1 MKKMAEL
8 KPTKPLSGFIELLP
22 AQQRFVDD
30 IVARML
36 EKLRIA
42 GFEYIDLP
50 AIERAEVLTDAEDWS
65 ETATQMFLF
74 QKGDTKM
81 GLRYDGTVGLSRFV
95 AGNLNELTF
104 PCRLTQYSKRYR
116 GERPQK
122 GRYREF
128 YQLDLDILGL
138 GGLSVNYDAEIV
150 ATLASI
156 YDSIP
161 EVVGKYV
168 INIGSRSFWNAFAK
182 YLNLSKE
189 QIDSSFVL
197 IDKKS
202 KLSDTDFA
210 TGLQEAVGETNA
222 KKITNVFSVG
232 YKNLVGNTKEL
243 DDAIAEFDGFMCLL
257 DTMGIKSARSNLS
270 TMRGL
275 GYYDGIVYEAES
287 LDYPEIGSIGGGGRY
302 GNLVGKFSK
311 TAIIGSGAA
320 IGTNRMLITAL
331 ESGRIDL
338 SEYESKADV
347 AVLVMGE
354 KQVPFAMSVLTGLR
368 SAEIIAVPYLNAEKK
383 FKNQMEFADK
393 IKSKFSIIIGE
404 DEVKSNTLTIK
415 DMATGK
421 QQNLS
426 LGSIIDMLKIAK

>member
-1 MKKMAEL
+1 MADL

-30 IVARML
+30 VVARMR

-95 AGNLNELTF
+95 AGNMNELTF

-138 GGLSVNYDAEIV
+138 GDLSVNYDAEIV
-150 ATLASI
+150 ATLAEI
-156 YDSIP
+156 YNSIP
-161 EVVGKYV
+161 EIVGKYV
-168 INIGSRSFWNAFAK
+168 INIGSRTFWNAFAK

-189 QIDSSFVL
+189 QIDSAFIL

-202 KLSDTDFA
+202 KMTSDDFNA
-210 TGLQEAVGETNA
+210 GLQESIGEENA
-222 KKITNVFSVG
+222 KKITEIFSNG
-232 YKNLVGNTKEL
+232 YKNLVGKTEDL
-243 DDAIAEFDGFMCLL
+243 DAAIAELDGFMTLL
-257 DTMGIKSARSNLS
+257 GTMNVQSAKLNLS

-338 SEYESKADV
+338 SNYESKADV

-354 KQVPFAMSVLTGLR
+354 KQVPFAMSVLSDLR
-368 SAEIIAVPYLNAEKK
+368 DAKIVAVPYLNADKK

-404 DEVKSNTLTIK
+404 DEVKSNMLTIK
-415 DMATGK
+415 EMATGK

-426 LGSIIDMLKIAK
+426 INAIIDMLKIAK

>member
-1 MKKMAEL
+1 MEL

-22 AQQRFVDD
+22 AQQRFVDAS
-30 IVARML
+30 VAKMQ
-36 EKLRIA
+36 EKLRVA

-50 AIERAEVLTDAEDWS
+50 AIERAEVLTDAKDWE
-65 ETATQMFLF
+65 ETATQMYMF

-95 AGNLNELTF
+95 AGNLNGLTF
-104 PCRLTQYSKRYR
+104 PCRLTQFSKRYR
-116 GERPQK
+116 GERKQK

-138 GGLSVNYDAEIV
+138 GELSVNYDAEIV
-150 ATLASI
+150 ATMMAI

-161 EVVGKYV
+161 EIVGKYV
-168 INIGSRSFWNAFAK
+168 INIGSRTFWNEFAK

-189 QIDSSFVL
+189 QIDSVFVL

-202 KLSDTDFA
+202 KFSPEDFMS
-210 TGLQEAVGETNA
+210 GLIESVGEINA
-222 KKITNVFSVG
+222 KQIASVFDSG
-232 YKNLVGNTKEL
+232 YDKLIGLSINMDK
-243 DDAIAEFDGFMCLL
+243 AIAELNDFMKLL
-257 DTMGIKSARSNLS
+257 NEIGVKTAQLNLS

-311 TAIIGSGAA
+311 TAVIGSGAA
-320 IGTNRMLITAL
+320 IGTNRMLLTAL

-338 SEYESKADV
+338 SKYESKADV
-347 AVLVMGE
+347 SVLVMGQR
-354 KQVPFAMSVLTGLR
+354 QVPFAMSVLAALR
-368 SAEIIAVPYLNAEKK
+368 AAGIVAVPYLDADKK
-383 FKNQMEFADK
+383 FRNQMEFADK
-393 IKSKFSIIIGE
+393 IKSRFSIIIGE
-404 DEVKSNTLTIK
+404 NEVKSNLLAIK
-415 DMATGK
+415 NMTTGE
-421 QQNLS
+421 QLNLS
-426 LGSIIDMLKIAK
+426 LEEAVKRLKRKR

>member
-1 MKKMAEL
+1 MAEL

-22 AQQRFVDD
+22 PQQRFVDD
-30 IVARML
+30 VVAKMR

-122 GRYREF
+122 GRYREL
-128 YQLDLDILGL
+128 YQLDLDILGI
-138 GGLSVNYDAEIV
+138 GELSVNYDAEIV
-150 ATLASI
+150 ATLAAI

-182 YLNLSKE
+182 YLNMSKE
-189 QIDSSFVL
+189 QIDSAFVL
-197 IDKKS
+197 IDKKN
-202 KLSDTDFA
+202 KLSDDDFVA
-210 TGLQEAVGETNA
+210 GLNETVGETNA
-222 KKITNVFSVG
+222 KKIINVFSDG
-232 YKNLVGNTKEL
+232 YKSLIGKTQDL
-243 DDAIAEFDGFMCLL
+243 DSAIAELDGFMALL
-257 DTMGIKSARSNLS
+257 GTINVKNARLNLS

-320 IGTNRMLITAL
+320 IGTSRMLITAL

-347 AVLVMGE
+347 AVLIMGE
-354 KQVPFAMSVLTGLR
+354 KQVSFAMSILGNLR
-368 SAEIIAVPYLNAEKK
+368 AAEIIAVPYLNAEKK
-383 FKNQMEFADK
+383 FKNQIEFADK

-404 DEVKSNTLTIK
+404 DEVKSNTITIK
-415 DMATGK
+415 NMATGE

-426 LGSIIDMLKIAK
+426 LDSTIDMLKMAK